1 MNQRILLGGMS
12 NVSNLFDITEFDSYK
27 EDNRREV
34 KKAKGGLPV
43 SLWESYSAMANTY
56 GGIIILGI
64 QELSDRSW
72 KTTGLKISD
81 KEKILDNFWNQ
92 AHNLQKVSINLLNE
106 YDVNVYEI
114 QDDIIIVIHVPMAKR
129 EQKPV
134 YINNDMFKGTYKRT
148 HTGDY
153 RCTPLQVKAMLRDQ
167 IEETMDMA
175 IIESMDLSVFDIET
189 IHAYRNRHRAFR
201 AAHPWM
207 NLDDDQYLLKIGAAK
222 LGKDGKLHP
231 TGAGLL
237 MFGEEYNI
245 VNYYPEYFLDY
256 REMLDPTI
264 RWTDRLQSTSG
275 EWTGNLF
282 DFYFRVYNKIIRN
295 VKIPFKIV
303 GGDRI
308 DDTPVHRALREVLA
322 NCLVNADFYIPRG
335 IVIKQDN
342 DILTI
347 ENPGSIRVGKYQM
360 KLGGESDPRN
370 KALMKMFN
378 LIGIG
383 ERAGSGV
390 PELFS
395 IWEEQQWK
403 EPIIEEKMNP
413 DRTILTLSFQ
423 KKVREKSARKKVRE
437 KKREKKSSG
446 KTFKQYEQILS
457 YMEYGQW
464 YKVKDFIDILGVK
477 ERRVQTLLKELV
489 ENEKLIDNGVTKG
502 KRYKKA
508 NK

>member
-1 MNQRILLGGMS
+1 MLIE
-12 NVSNLFDITEFDSYK
+12 I
-27 EDNRREV
+27 
-34 KKAKGGLPV
+34 
-43 SLWESYSAMANTY
+43 
-56 GGIIILGI
+56 GIVL
-64 QELSDRSW
+64 
-72 KTTGLKISD
+72 
-81 KEKILDNFWNQ
+81 
-92 AHNLQKVSINLLNE
+92 
-106 YDVNVYEI
+106 
-114 QDDIIIVIHVPMAKR
+114 
-129 EQKPV
+129 
-134 YINNDMFKGTYKRT
+134 
-148 HTGDY
+148 
-153 RCTPLQVKAMLRDQ
+153 
-167 IEETMDMA
+167 
-175 IIESMDLSVFDIET
+175 
-189 IHAYRNRHRAFR
+189 FR

-342 DILTI
+342 DILKI

-370 KALMKMFN
+370 KTLMKMFN

-395 IWEEQQWK
+395 VWEEEGWK

-423 KKVREKSARKKVRE
+423 KKCEKKVRE
-437 KKREKKSSG
+437 KKCEKKSSG

>member
-1 MNQRILLGGMS
+1 
-12 NVSNLFDITEFDSYK
+12 
-27 EDNRREV
+27 
-34 KKAKGGLPV
+34 
-43 SLWESYSAMANTY
+43 
-56 GGIIILGI
+56 
-64 QELSDRSW
+64 
-72 KTTGLKISD
+72 
-81 KEKILDNFWNQ
+81 
-92 AHNLQKVSINLLNE
+92 
-106 YDVNVYEI
+106 
-114 QDDIIIVIHVPMAKR
+114 
-129 EQKPV
+129 
-134 YINNDMFKGTYKRT
+134 
-148 HTGDY
+148 
-153 RCTPLQVKAMLRDQ
+153 
-167 IEETMDMA
+167 
-175 IIESMDLSVFDIET
+175 
-189 IHAYRNRHRAFR
+189 
-201 AAHPWM
+201 
-207 NLDDDQYLLKIGAAK
+207 
-222 LGKDGKLHP
+222 
-231 TGAGLL
+231 
-237 MFGEEYNI
+237 
-245 VNYYPEYFLDY
+245 
-256 REMLDPTI
+256 MLDPTI

-370 KALMKMFN
+370 KVLMKMFN

-395 IWEEQQWK
+395 VWEEEGWQ

-423 KKVREKSARKKVRE
+423 KKVREKSARKKVQE
-437 KKREKKSSG
+437 KHSNNMNK
-446 KTFKQYEQILS
+446 F
-457 YMEYGQW
+457 
-464 YKVKDFIDILGVK
+464 F
-477 ERRVQTLLKELV
+477 
-489 ENEKLIDNGVTKG
+489 LIWNMDNGI
-502 KRYKKA
+502 R
-508 NK
+508 

>member
-1 MNQRILLGGMS
+1 M
-12 NVSNLFDITEFDSYK
+12 
-27 EDNRREV
+27 
-34 KKAKGGLPV
+34 
-43 SLWESYSAMANTY
+43 
-56 GGIIILGI
+56 
-64 QELSDRSW
+64 
-72 KTTGLKISD
+72 
-81 KEKILDNFWNQ
+81 
-92 AHNLQKVSINLLNE
+92 
-106 YDVNVYEI
+106 
-114 QDDIIIVIHVPMAKR
+114 
-129 EQKPV
+129 
-134 YINNDMFKGTYKRT
+134 
-148 HTGDY
+148 
-153 RCTPLQVKAMLRDQ
+153 
-167 IEETMDMA
+167 
-175 IIESMDLSVFDIET
+175 
-189 IHAYRNRHRAFR
+189 
-201 AAHPWM
+201 
-207 NLDDDQYLLKIGAAK
+207 
-222 LGKDGKLHP
+222 
-231 TGAGLL
+231 
-237 MFGEEYNI
+237 
-245 VNYYPEYFLDY
+245 
-256 REMLDPTI
+256 
-264 RWTDRLQSTSG
+264 
-275 EWTGNLF
+275 
-282 DFYFRVYNKIIRN
+282 
-295 VKIPFKIV
+295 KIPFKIV

-370 KALMKMFN
+370 KVLMKMFN

-395 IWEEQQWK
+395 VWEEEGWQ

-423 KKVREKSARKKVRE
+423 

>member
-1 MNQRILLGGMS
+1 
-12 NVSNLFDITEFDSYK
+12 
-27 EDNRREV
+27 
-34 KKAKGGLPV
+34 
-43 SLWESYSAMANTY
+43 
-56 GGIIILGI
+56 
-64 QELSDRSW
+64 
-72 KTTGLKISD
+72 
-81 KEKILDNFWNQ
+81 
-92 AHNLQKVSINLLNE
+92 
-106 YDVNVYEI
+106 
-114 QDDIIIVIHVPMAKR
+114 
-129 EQKPV
+129 
-134 YINNDMFKGTYKRT
+134 
-148 HTGDY
+148 
-153 RCTPLQVKAMLRDQ
+153 
-167 IEETMDMA
+167 
-175 IIESMDLSVFDIET
+175 
-189 IHAYRNRHRAFR
+189 
-201 AAHPWM
+201 
-207 NLDDDQYLLKIGAAK
+207 
-222 LGKDGKLHP
+222 
-231 TGAGLL
+231 
-237 MFGEEYNI
+237 
-245 VNYYPEYFLDY
+245 
-256 REMLDPTI
+256 MLDPTI

-370 KALMKMFN
+370 KVLMKMFN

-395 IWEEQQWK
+395 VWEEEGRQ

-423 KKVREKSARKKVRE
+423 KKVRE

>member
-1 MNQRILLGGMS
+1 M
-12 NVSNLFDITEFDSYK
+12 
-27 EDNRREV
+27 
-34 KKAKGGLPV
+34 
-43 SLWESYSAMANTY
+43 
-56 GGIIILGI
+56 
-64 QELSDRSW
+64 
-72 KTTGLKISD
+72 
-81 KEKILDNFWNQ
+81 
-92 AHNLQKVSINLLNE
+92 
-106 YDVNVYEI
+106 
-114 QDDIIIVIHVPMAKR
+114 
-129 EQKPV
+129 
-134 YINNDMFKGTYKRT
+134 
-148 HTGDY
+148 
-153 RCTPLQVKAMLRDQ
+153 
-167 IEETMDMA
+167 
-175 IIESMDLSVFDIET
+175 
-189 IHAYRNRHRAFR
+189 
-201 AAHPWM
+201 
-207 NLDDDQYLLKIGAAK
+207 
-222 LGKDGKLHP
+222 
-231 TGAGLL
+231 
-237 MFGEEYNI
+237 
-245 VNYYPEYFLDY
+245 
-256 REMLDPTI
+256 
-264 RWTDRLQSTSG
+264 
-275 EWTGNLF
+275 
-282 DFYFRVYNKIIRN
+282 
-295 VKIPFKIV
+295 
-303 GGDRI
+303 
-308 DDTPVHRALREVLA
+308 
-322 NCLVNADFYIPRG
+322 
-335 IVIKQDN
+335 IKQDN

-360 KLGGESDPRN
+360 KVGGESDPRN